1 MAASEHPLEKPI
13 KPPLSPAMSGIIK
26 NEFELGYVAELT
38 DYFIEERKRMNLK
51 PVPPT
56 SYERKGNVEEIQKL
70 SVGTAFE
77 EKAKA
82 VKKFKGELP
91 KVIPC

>member
-1 MAASEHPLEKPI
+1 MTASEYPLEKPI

-56 SYERKGNVEEIQKL
+56 SYERREAVEQIQKL
-70 SVGTAFE
+70 SSGTEFE
-77 EKAKA
+77 EKVKA

-91 KVIPC
+91 RVIPC

>member
-1 MAASEHPLEKPI
+1 MATSEYPLEKPI

-56 SYERKGNVEEIQKL
+56 SYERREAAEQIQKL
-70 SVGTAFE
+70 SSGTEFE
-77 EKAKA
+77 EKVKA